1 MAKKFVN
8 CESYMHNC
16 AKEVFASWLW
26 EEEYM
31 MTQYGYNIGATR
43 LCRKPMLEYPCVNY
57 NNYINY
63 NNCNSLN
70 NLIDE
75 VTGGEVMCPT
85 FDQCKEKGWE
95 VVAIFDIATAVK
107 GTVYEAFEIC
117 HTHPVPKEKIN
128 KIKTFLEKKNKIK
141 FMNSPFDLYE
151 IQADWILKQTKKP
164 SIIQVKKLI

>member
-1 MAKKFVN
+1 MSFVN
-8 CESYMHNC
+8 CESYMHKC

-26 EEEYM
+26 EEKYM
-31 MTQYGYNIGATR
+31 TTQYGYQIGDTNF
-43 LCRKPMLEYPCVNY
+43 CRKPMIEYPYVNY
-57 NNYINY
+57 DYRT
-63 NNCNSLN
+63 NSIN

-75 VTGGEVMCPT
+75 MTDGEFMCPT

-95 VVAIFDIATAVK
+95 VVAIFDIATAYK

-128 KIKTFLEKKNKIK
+128 KIKKNLEKKNKIDWMYSDFK
-141 FMNSPFDLYE
+141 LYE

-164 SIIQVKKLI
+164 SVIQVKRLI